1 MVACAW
7 QTMCILQWTRV
18 RCVDCLYSWFHDKIS
33 RKDAEKLLVELN
45 NEPGAFIVRESETV
59 AGLI

>member
-1 MVACAW
+1 
-7 QTMCILQWTRV
+7 MCILQWTRV

-45 NEPGAFIVRESETV
+45 NEPGAFIVRASETV